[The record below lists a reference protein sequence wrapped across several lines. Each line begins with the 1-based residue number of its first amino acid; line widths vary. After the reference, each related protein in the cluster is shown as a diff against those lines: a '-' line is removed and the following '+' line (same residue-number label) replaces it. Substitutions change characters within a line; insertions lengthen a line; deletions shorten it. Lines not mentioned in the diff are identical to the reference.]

1 MRTTCTSAVLA
12 VLCCAFGAQAA
23 WERAPAPAASQA
35 RPAQKAPKLA
45 PAKSSA
51 TPPSKDASEQPEKP
65 PTAGA
70 LPPAPGTG
78 NPPPSQPVTTPG
90 AAQPAGQP
98 LQQAQPPPQTPQ
110 VPQVQQA
117 PAKPPPVKQLGRFDL
132 DLSPAAFAALP
143 ELRGCTLPVAQP
155 SGHGECALAP
165 NEAKLVKLHLAWEEG
180 RPGGEL
186 IALRLVFDPATA
198 PPLTELEWQLTRA
211 WGAPALEQLRREKE
225 QKIFTLQWEDPEH
238 RATLEAAAPY
248 QQPSRA
254 IAVVIERKPRALTGD
269 LATLRP
275 RPFAGYRSRMV
286 RRLDWEG
293 APHAVVW
300 GTSLTPSQ
308 EAMGEASPAFSAQR
322 GYLGIFK
329 MEAGPGKKRWKPL
342 WERTVGS
349 DEEDNDPQRV
359 LRVETRDVTGDGE
372 ADVFVELSCP
382 TCAGSTSEVLVKT
395 VRAGKLVD
403 LFGRKDLF
411 RAEVQVEKVGLLRIR
426 EPEGED
432 GVTVTTYG
440 YDRSKGA
447 FVLSHEERRARS
459 HDYVPAADP

>member
-1 MRTTCTSAVLA
+1 MRTTCTSAALA
-12 VLCCAFGAQAA
+12 VLSCALAA
-23 WERAPAPAASQA
+23 HAERAPAPAAPQTRA
-35 RPAQKAPKLA
+35 AQKTPKLA
-45 PAKSSA
+45 PAAKLGPA
-51 TPPSKDASEQPEKP
+51 GKDAGP
-65 PTAGA
+65 PPKEGAEAPAAPPPGA
-70 LPPAPGTG
+70 LQTAPATAPPPAPGAPAQG
-78 NPPPSQPVTTPG
+78 N
-90 AAQPAGQP
+90 AQPALQP
-98 LQQAQPPPQTPQ
+98 GQQAQQVPPP
-110 VPQVQQA
+110 
-117 PAKPPPVKQLGRFDL
+117 KPTPVKQLGRFDL
-132 DLSPAAFAALP
+132 DLTPAAFAALP
-143 ELRGCTLPVAQP
+143 ELRGCTLPVGQP
-155 SGHGECALAP
+155 SGHGECTLAP
-165 NEAKLVKLHLAWEEG
+165 NEERLVKLHLAWDEG

-211 WGAPALEQLRREKE
+211 WGAPSLEQLRREKE

-254 IAVVIERKPRALTGD
+254 IAVVIERKPHALTGE

-300 GTSLTPSQ
+300 GTSLTPAQ
-308 EAMGEASPAFSAQR
+308 EAMGEASPAFATQR

-329 MEAGPGKKRWKPL
+329 MEAGPGKKRWKAL

-349 DEEDNDPQRV
+349 DEEDNDTQRV

-372 ADVFVELSCP
+372 ADLFVELSCP
-382 TCAGSTSEVLVKT
+382 TCAGSVSEVLVKT
-395 VRAGKLVD
+395 IRAGKLID

-411 RAEVQVEKVGLLRIR
+411 RAEVQVEKMGLLRIR

-432 GVTVTTYG
+432 GITVTTYG
-440 YDRSKGA
+440 YDRSRGA

-459 HDYVPAADP
+459 RGYVPAADP

>member
-1 MRTTCTSAVLA
+1 MRTTGTSAALA
-12 VLCCAFGAQAA
+12 ALLCGLAA
-23 WERAPAPAASQA
+23 YAERAPAPAAPSG
-35 RPAQKAPKLA
+35 RPARKTTKLA
-45 PAKSSA
+45 PAAKDPAAGAKEAAGAPAEKAPTTSAQQAAPSAGPPAAQGTA
-51 TPPSKDASEQPEKP
+51 TPGP
-65 PTAGA
+65 A
-70 LPPAPGTG
+70 LPA
-78 NPPPSQPVTTPG
+78 
-90 AAQPAGQP
+90 
-98 LQQAQPPPQTPQ
+98 AQPPPP
-110 VPQVQQA
+110 PVQQA
-117 PAKPPPVKQLGRFDL
+117 SQPSPPRPPPVKQLGRFDL
-132 DLSPAAFAALP
+132 DLSPTVFAALP
-143 ELRGCTLPVAQP
+143 ELRGCNLPVGQP

-165 NEAKLVKLHLAWEEG
+165 NDEKLVKLHLAWDEG

-254 IAVVIERKPRALTGD
+254 IAVVIERKPRALPGE

-275 RPFAGYRSRMV
+275 RPFAGYRPRMV

-293 APHAVVW
+293 TPYALVW
-300 GTSLTPSQ
+300 GTSLAPAQ
-308 EAMGEASPAFSAQR
+308 EAMGEASPAFPTQR
-322 GYLGIFK
+322 GYLGLFK
-329 MEAGPGKKRWKPL
+329 MEGGPGKKRWKPL
-342 WERTVGS
+342 WERSVGS
-349 DEEDNDPQRV
+349 EEEDGDPQRV
-359 LRVETRDVTGDGE
+359 LRVETRDITGDGE
-372 ADVFVELSCP
+372 ADVLVELSCP
-382 TCAGSTSEVLVKT
+382 TCAGSTSEVLVKSI
-395 VRAGKLVD
+395 RAGKLVD

-411 RAEVQVEKVGLLRIR
+411 RAEVQIEKMGVLRVR

-459 HDYVPAADP
+459 RSYVPAADP